1 MKNASVTP
9 THRLEEV
16 YFMIPPNKKTLQ
28 TPLLELENGHVFNFP
43 KVEEFNPQKKKK
55 QTYK

>member
-43 KVEEFNPQKKKK
+43 KVEEFNPQKKK
-55 QTYK
+55 TDL